1 MIQIGTV
8 QKMKMVESKEFGVY
22 LADPENLSFGE
33 KVLLPKKEV
42 PEGFHT
48 GAEIEVFLYLD
59 SSDRPIATTRR
70 PLMLLGEANTLV
82 VKDVTKIGAFLDW
95 GLERDLF
102 LPYAEQ
108 TRTLKKG
115 DKVFVALYLDKS
127 GRLSSTMKVSHY
139 LHADSP
145 YSKKD
150 KVTGTVYRLGPKG
163 ISVAVDNRYFGMIPA
178 RDLYEQYY
186 EGQQVTALVE
196 RVRDDGKLDL
206 AIRRK
211 AYKQMDTDGAVLLE
225 AMEHYGGI
233 LPFGESV
240 SPEVIREKFHM
251 SKAAFKRALGHLMK
265 EGKVMILEDR
275 IIRVDQKKG
284 HIE

>member
-1 MIQIGTV
+1 MLKIGTI
-8 QKMKMVESKEFGVY
+8 QQLKIVERKEFGAY
-22 LADPENLSFGE
+22 LADPEDPASGE

-42 PEGFHT
+42 PESALIGT
-48 GAEIEVFLYLD
+48 QLEVFLYRD
-59 SSDRPIATTRR
+59 SSDRLIATTRR
-70 PLMLLGEANTLV
+70 PLALLGEAKTLT

-95 GLERDLF
+95 GLERDLL

-108 TRTLKKG
+108 THTLKKG
-115 DKVFVALYLDKS
+115 DKVFVAVYADKS
-127 GRLSSTMKVSHY
+127 GRLCATQKVSHH
-139 LHADSP
+139 LHSDSP
-145 YSKKD
+145 YKKND
-150 KVTGTVYRLGPKG
+150 TVTGTVYRIGPKG
-163 ISVAVDNRYFGMIPA
+163 VSVAVDDRYFGMIPA
-178 RDLYEQYY
+178 RDLYEKYY
-186 EGQQVTALVE
+186 EGQQVSALVE
-196 RVRDDGKLDL
+196 RVREDGKLDL

-211 AYKQMDTDGAVLLE
+211 AYKQMDADGKVLLE
-225 AMEHYGGI
+225 AMEHYGGV

-275 IIRVDQKKG
+275 IIRVESGKG